1 MEPVICTREGRLN
14 AGDGVIFYN
23 FRPDRAR
30 ELTRALVDPDF
41 DKLKRKRGFLPLHFV
56 CTTEYDATMP
66 GVEVAFPH
74 RELTNIFGEYIA
86 RQGYTQL
93 RIAETEKYAHVTFFF
108 NGGAEQVFP
117 GEDRCL
123 IPSPKVATYD
133 LQPEMSAPEVTD
145 EAVKRIE
152 SGNYDVLILNCA
164 H

>member
-66 GVEVAFPH
+66 NVSVAFPT
-74 RELTNIFGEYIA
+74 R
-86 RQGYTQL
+86 
-93 RIAETEKYAHVTFFF
+93 
-108 NGGAEQVFP
+108 
-117 GEDRCL
+117 
-123 IPSPKVATYD
+123 S
-133 LQPEMSAPEVTD
+133 
-145 EAVKRIE
+145 
-152 SGNYDVLILNCA
+152 
-164 H
+164 